1 MSYTSVSTGVIHVS
15 EDGQVDWS
23 IYTSISICGYV
34 ARSSRL
40 ARQTLDG
47 SFTHESCPFDT
58 GPFHSVTELLAVLE
72 MLPGYVGAHNI
83 RLVVIDS
90 VAGAYT
96 RSGFSST

>member
-1 MSYTSVSTGVIHVS
+1 
-15 EDGQVDWS
+15 
-23 IYTSISICGYV
+23 
-34 ARSSRL
+34 
-40 ARQTLDG
+40 
-47 SFTHESCPFDT
+47 
-58 GPFHSVTELLAVLE
+58 VTELLAVLE